1 MAGAS
6 VSTLATTKVWFINLL
21 LGNPTYDAQILTP
34 TDFALLNDLRK
45 QAAARTLEATGRDPC
60 KRKLAGLETNQTQ
73 LEADSSK
80 DAFVTEEAIL
90 GVRKKPKADYT
101 ERMATVQNG
110 REGRGKFGSHRGK
123 EKKDTPSSSTNK
135 DKLKHKP
142 MMMILGSNAVRRKK
156 KASLR
161 EKQRKLR
168 AHAER
173 LKKGPR

>member
-1 MAGAS
+1 VCLLLRRPKYG
-6 VSTLATTKVWFINLL
+6 FINLL
-21 LGNPTYDAQILTP
+21 LGHSTYDAQILTP
-34 TDFALLNDLRK
+34 ADFALLNDLRK
-45 QAAARTLEATGRDPC
+45 QAAAGPLEATDPC
-60 KRKLAGLETNQTQ
+60 KRKLASFETIQARSET
-73 LEADSSK
+73 DSSK
-80 DAFVTEEAIL
+80 DAFVTEDDIL
-90 GVRKKPKADYT
+90 GVRKKHKADYA

-142 MMMILGSNAVRRKK
+142 MMMILSSNAVRRKK